1 MSARPI
7 IFHIDVNSA
16 FLSWSA
22 AYRCH
27 VLGEEPDLRTVPS
40 IVGGDQEARHGIVLA
55 KSTPAK
61 KYGIQTGEPIV
72 AARKKCPNLIII
84 PPDFHLYVE
93 NSKALISLLKS
104 YSDHVVQY
112 SIDEAWADFT
122 GYEMLYGDPVEF
134 AWKLKD
140 QIREEL
146 GFTVNIGVSS
156 NRLLAKMAG
165 DFKKPDLVHTLFP
178 EEIEEKMWPLPVE
191 RLFLVGKAAADRLHS
206 LGIYTIGDLAEM
218 DHDYVN
224 QLLGKNGLMLWS
236 YANGLDDSPVME
248 KDFVSPMKSVG
259 HGITCTADLKTEE
272 EVWKVILELCQ
283 DIGHRLR
290 IHGLKAQ
297 GIQIA
302 IRSQEL
308 FTRQY
313 QGQLSLPTIVPLEI
327 AKLARELFQRN
338 YDWKEPVRSV
348 TVRAINLVS
357 AKEPEQICL
366 FSDPIRL
373 EKEEKLFLAI
383 EEIRRRFGKRAIY
396 PAALMKDLKMSEYR
410 DHGLIMPGVMNR

>member
-1 MSARPI
+1 MSRAILHCDMNNFYASVECMLDPALRKYP
-7 IFHIDVNSA
+7 VAVCGS
-16 FLSWSA
+16 
-22 AYRCH
+22 
-27 VLGEEPDLRTVPS
+27 VEE
-40 IVGGDQEARHGIVLA
+40 RHGIVLA
-55 KSTPAK
+55 KNYAAK
-61 KYGIQTGEPIV
+61 AFDVKTGDAVWQAKQKCRNLVVVPPHFEEYIKYSKLARSVYSRYTDQVEP
-72 AARKKCPNLIII
+72 
-84 PPDFHLYVE
+84 YGM
-93 NSKALISLLKS
+93 
-104 YSDHVVQY
+104 
-112 SIDEAWADFT
+112 DECFLDVTASQV
-122 GYEMLYGDPVEF
+122 LYGSGKEI
-134 AWKLKD
+134 AD
-140 QIREEL
+140 QIRCRMKNEL
-146 GFTVNIGVSS
+146 GLTVSIGISF
-156 NRLLAKMAG
+156 NKIFAKLGSDM
-165 DFKKPDLVHTLFP
+165 KKPDAITS
-178 EEIEEKMWPLPVE
+178 IEESEWKQKVWPLRVSE
-191 RLFLVGKAAADRLHS
+191 LLFCGRSTTKKLEQV
-206 LGIYTIGDLAEM
+206 GIYTIGDLAEM

-297 GIQIA
+297 GVQIA

-308 FTRQY
+308 FIRQY

-373 EKEEKLFLAI
+373 EKEKKLFLAI

-396 PAALMKDLKMSEYR
+396 PAALMKNLKMPEYR

>member
-1 MSARPI
+1 M
-7 IFHIDVNSA
+7 VNWEA
-16 FLSWSA
+16 KRL
-22 AYRCH
+22 C
-27 VLGEEPDLRTVPS
+27 PDLILVPPQYEQYLKYS
-40 IVGGDQEARHGIVLA
+40 NMAREIYQEYTDLVE
-55 KSTPAK
+55 P
-61 KYGIQTGEPIV
+61 YGM
-72 AARKKCPNLIII
+72 
-84 PPDFHLYVE
+84 
-93 NSKALISLLKS
+93 
-104 YSDHVVQY
+104 
-112 SIDEAWADFT
+112 DECFLDVTASQV
-122 GYEMLYGDPVEF
+122 LYGSGKEI
-134 AWKLKD
+134 AD
-140 QIREEL
+140 QIRCRMKNEL
-146 GFTVNIGVSS
+146 GLTVSIGISF
-156 NRLLAKMAG
+156 NKIFAKLGSDM
-165 DFKKPDLVHTLFP
+165 KKPDAITS
-178 EEIEEKMWPLPVE
+178 IEESEWKQKVWPLRVSE
-191 RLFLVGKAAADRLHS
+191 LLFCGRSTTKKLEQV
-206 LGIYTIGDLAEM
+206 GIYTIGDLAEM

-297 GIQIA
+297 GVQIA

-308 FTRQY
+308 FIRQY

-396 PAALMKDLKMSEYR
+396 PAALMKDLKMPEYR

>member
-1 MSARPI
+1 
-7 IFHIDVNSA
+7 
-16 FLSWSA
+16 
-22 AYRCH
+22 
-27 VLGEEPDLRTVPS
+27 
-40 IVGGDQEARHGIVLA
+40 
-55 KSTPAK
+55 
-61 KYGIQTGEPIV
+61 
-72 AARKKCPNLIII
+72 
-84 PPDFHLYVE
+84 
-93 NSKALISLLKS
+93 
-104 YSDHVVQY
+104 
-112 SIDEAWADFT
+112 
-122 GYEMLYGDPVEF
+122 
-134 AWKLKD
+134 
-140 QIREEL
+140 
-146 GFTVNIGVSS
+146 
-156 NRLLAKMAG
+156 
-165 DFKKPDLVHTLFP
+165 
-178 EEIEEKMWPLPVE
+178 
-191 RLFLVGKAAADRLHS
+191 
-206 LGIYTIGDLAEM
+206 M

-297 GIQIA
+297 GVQIA

-308 FTRQY
+308 FIRQY

-396 PAALMKDLKMSEYR
+396 PAALMKDLKMPENR

>member
-1 MSARPI
+1 MSRSILHCDMNNFYASVECMLDPALRKYP
-7 IFHIDVNSA
+7 VAVCGS
-16 FLSWSA
+16 
-22 AYRCH
+22 
-27 VLGEEPDLRTVPS
+27 VEE
-40 IVGGDQEARHGIVLA
+40 RHGIVLA
-55 KSTPAK
+55 KNYAAK
-61 KYGIQTGEPIV
+61 AFGIKTGDAVWQAKQKCRNLVVVPLHFEEYIKYSKLARSVYSRYTDQVEP
-72 AARKKCPNLIII
+72 
-84 PPDFHLYVE
+84 YGM
-93 NSKALISLLKS
+93 
-104 YSDHVVQY
+104 
-112 SIDEAWADFT
+112 DECFLDVTASQV
-122 GYEMLYGDPVEF
+122 LYGSGKEI
-134 AWKLKD
+134 AD
-140 QIREEL
+140 QIRCRMKNEL
-146 GFTVNIGVSS
+146 GLTVSIGISF
-156 NRLLAKMAG
+156 NKIFAKLGSDM
-165 DFKKPDLVHTLFP
+165 KKPDAITS
-178 EEIEEKMWPLPVE
+178 IEESEWKQKVWPLRVSE
-191 RLFLVGKAAADRLHS
+191 LLFCGRSTTKKLEQV
-206 LGIYTIGDLAEM
+206 GIYTIGDLAEM
-218 DHDYVN
+218 DPDYVN

-297 GIQIA
+297 GVQIA

-396 PAALMKDLKMSEYR
+396 PAALMKDLKMPEYR

>member
-1 MSARPI
+1 MSRSILHCDMNNFYASVECMLDPALRKYP
-7 IFHIDVNSA
+7 VAVCGS
-16 FLSWSA
+16 
-22 AYRCH
+22 
-27 VLGEEPDLRTVPS
+27 VEE
-40 IVGGDQEARHGIVLA
+40 RHGIVLA
-55 KSTPAK
+55 KNYAAK
-61 KYGIQTGEPIV
+61 AFGIKTGDAVWQAKQKCRNLVVVPPHFEEYIKYSKLARSVYSRYTDQVEP
-72 AARKKCPNLIII
+72 
-84 PPDFHLYVE
+84 YGM
-93 NSKALISLLKS
+93 
-104 YSDHVVQY
+104 
-112 SIDEAWADFT
+112 DECFLDVTASQV
-122 GYEMLYGDPVEF
+122 LYGSGKEI
-134 AWKLKD
+134 AD
-140 QIREEL
+140 QIRCRMKNEL
-146 GFTVNIGVSS
+146 GLTVSIGISF
-156 NRLLAKMAG
+156 NKIFAKLGSDM
-165 DFKKPDLVHTLFP
+165 KKPDAITN
-178 EEIEEKMWPLPVE
+178 IEESEWKQKVWPLRVSE
-191 RLFLVGKAAADRLHS
+191 LLFCGRSTTKKLEQV
-206 LGIYTIGDLAEM
+206 GIYTIGDLAEM

-297 GIQIA
+297 GVQIA

-396 PAALMKDLKMSEYR
+396 PAALMKDLKMPEYR

>member
-1 MSARPI
+1 M
-7 IFHIDVNSA
+7 
-16 FLSWSA
+16 
-22 AYRCH
+22 
-27 VLGEEPDLRTVPS
+27 
-40 IVGGDQEARHGIVLA
+40 
-55 KSTPAK
+55 
-61 KYGIQTGEPIV
+61 
-72 AARKKCPNLIII
+72 
-84 PPDFHLYVE
+84 
-93 NSKALISLLKS
+93 
-104 YSDHVVQY
+104 
-112 SIDEAWADFT
+112 
-122 GYEMLYGDPVEF
+122 
-134 AWKLKD
+134 
-140 QIREEL
+140 
-146 GFTVNIGVSS
+146 
-156 NRLLAKMAG
+156 
-165 DFKKPDLVHTLFP
+165 
-178 EEIEEKMWPLPVE
+178 
-191 RLFLVGKAAADRLHS
+191 
-206 LGIYTIGDLAEM
+206 
-218 DHDYVN
+218 
-224 QLLGKNGLMLWS
+224 
-236 YANGLDDSPVME
+236 
-248 KDFVSPMKSVG
+248 
-259 HGITCTADLKTEE
+259 
-272 EVWKVILELCQ
+272 CQ

-297 GIQIA
+297 GVQIA

-396 PAALMKDLKMSEYR
+396 PAALMKDLKMPEYR

>member
-1 MSARPI
+1 M
-7 IFHIDVNSA
+7 N
-16 FLSWSA
+16 
-22 AYRCH
+22 
-27 VLGEEPDLRTVPS
+27 RTILHSDMNCFYASVEMMLNPELQGKAVAVCGS
-40 IVGGDQEARHGIVLA
+40 TENRHGIVLA
-55 KSTPAK
+55 KSEKAK
-61 KYGIQTGEPIV
+61 QAGIKTGMVNWEAKQLCPDLILVPPQYEQYLKYSNMAREIYQEYTDLVEP
-72 AARKKCPNLIII
+72 
-84 PPDFHLYVE
+84 YGM
-93 NSKALISLLKS
+93 
-104 YSDHVVQY
+104 
-112 SIDEAWADFT
+112 DECFLDVTASQV
-122 GYEMLYGDPVEF
+122 LYGSGKEI
-134 AWKLKD
+134 AD
-140 QIREEL
+140 QIRCRMKNEL
-146 GFTVNIGVSS
+146 GLTVSIGISF
-156 NRLLAKMAG
+156 NKIFAKLGSDM
-165 DFKKPDLVHTLFP
+165 KKPDAITS
-178 EEIEEKMWPLPVE
+178 IEESEWKQKVWPLRVSE
-191 RLFLVGKAAADRLHS
+191 LLFCGRSTTKKLEQV
-206 LGIYTIGDLAEM
+206 GIYTIGDLAEM

-396 PAALMKDLKMSEYR
+396 PAALMKDLKMPEYR

>member
-1 MSARPI
+1 MSRSILHCDMNNFYASVECMLDPSLRKYP
-7 IFHIDVNSA
+7 VAVCGS
-16 FLSWSA
+16 
-22 AYRCH
+22 
-27 VLGEEPDLRTVPS
+27 VEE
-40 IVGGDQEARHGIVLA
+40 RHGIVLA
-55 KSTPAK
+55 KNYAAK
-61 KYGIQTGEPIV
+61 AFDVKTGDAVWQAKQKCRNLVVVPPHFEEYIKYSKLARSVYSRYTDQVEP
-72 AARKKCPNLIII
+72 
-84 PPDFHLYVE
+84 YGM
-93 NSKALISLLKS
+93 
-104 YSDHVVQY
+104 
-112 SIDEAWADFT
+112 DECFLDVTASQV
-122 GYEMLYGDPVEF
+122 LYGSGKEI
-134 AWKLKD
+134 AD
-140 QIREEL
+140 QIRCRMKNEL
-146 GFTVNIGVSS
+146 GLTVSIGISF
-156 NRLLAKMAG
+156 NKIFAKLGSDM
-165 DFKKPDLVHTLFP
+165 KKPDAITS
-178 EEIEEKMWPLPVE
+178 IEESEWKQKVWPLRVSE
-191 RLFLVGKAAADRLHS
+191 LLFCGRSTTKKLEQV
-206 LGIYTIGDLAEM
+206 GIYTIGDLAEM

-297 GIQIA
+297 GVQIA

-396 PAALMKDLKMSEYR
+396 PAALMKDLKMPEYR